1 MNARA
6 EHLESPSRP
15 VVARAEHISL
25 ESAPDVVATPLRHP
39 HRKTLSTF
47 KVDSRLRGSASEIS
61 ILDDHYLSVR
71 HQLSGQEPSK
81 YVLDL
86 RFANPRP
93 VIVRRVAWVCLGLSL
108 ALLFGSAAAF
118 WWTASGAAPL
128 WTQPGFFAGI
138 GGLIASA
145 TGAFFFLRR
154 TTESLRFTSVHGEA
168 TLVNITGGIGSA
180 KAGRKFFVDVIK
192 NISAAK
198 LARPQAKQ
206 LFLRDEMREHHRLR
220 ELNVLS
226 QEEYEASK
234 ARILRAHS

>member
-6 EHLESPSRP
+6 EHLESHPQP

-25 ESAPDVVATPLRHP
+25 ESSPDVVATPLRHP
-39 HRKTLSTF
+39 HRKTLSSF
-47 KVDSRLRGSASEIS
+47 KLNSRLRGSTTEVSL
-61 ILDDHYLSVR
+61 LDDHYLSVR
-71 HQLSGQEPSK
+71 NQLSGEEPSK

-93 VIVRRVAWVCLGLSL
+93 VIVRRVAWVCLGLTL
-108 ALLFGSAAAF
+108 ALLLGSAGALWWAA
-118 WWTASGAAPL
+118 SSAATL
-128 WTQPGFFAGI
+128 WTHPGFFAGVAGI
-138 GGLIASA
+138 LAGAA
-145 TGAFFFLRR
+145 GAFFFLRR
-154 TTESLRFTSVHGEA
+154 TTESLQFTSVHGEA

-180 KAGRKFFVDVIK
+180 KAGRKFFVDVIRS
-192 NISAAK
+192 ISAAK
-198 LARPQAKQ
+198 LARPQSKQ

-220 ELNVLS
+220 ELNVLG